1 MDKHLNL
8 LKFQKTR
15 LTFAGGVVEDDLF
28 ASDDERLSL
37 KEFSTKKREETDVNE
52 RHQKTLKVTV
62 RSRQKLIN
70 ESCAALN
77 FLPTK

>member
-37 KEFSTKKREETDVNE
+37 KEFSTKKREENRCEWKASKDFKSN
-52 RHQKTLKVTV
+52 R
-62 RSRQKLIN
+62 
-70 ESCAALN
+70 
-77 FLPTK
+77 